1 MKRSVN
7 YNPTVPMDSAS
18 TRRCARSRRERRL
31 ALVPAVLLTLALGAP
46 AAPSHAGSTGPVDD
60 ERADDLSVVEIE
72 PAPAADGAAS
82 AAVEPAPS
90 LSVEPSDCSVI
101 SRIEI
106 WKKHRALVAHC
117 AHGGGVAMRVAL
129 GREED
134 GPKRAGRDN
143 RTPEG
148 YYHVAGPA
156 RRSQRFHL
164 FLPIDYPSRADAEL
178 GLALGTI
185 DESTYEQIVGA
196 LEEGRVPP
204 QDTPLGGHVG
214 FHGEGQRWKGDSVN
228 LNWTYGC
235 IALDDDQIEFLA
247 ERVPAGTPVI
257 IRP

>member
-1 MKRSVN
+1 
-7 YNPTVPMDSAS
+7 MDGAPRWHS
-18 TRRCARSRRERRL
+18 TRSARPRPVAVVRAAL
-31 ALVPAVLLTLALGAP
+31 ALALAVPL
-46 AAPSHAGSTGPVDD
+46 APSHAGSTGPSDD
-60 ERADDLSVVEIE
+60 ERAADLAVVEIQ
-72 PAPAADGAAS
+72 PTPSDDAAS
-82 AAVEPAPS
+82 R
-90 LSVEPSDCSVI
+90 LSIESTDCSAI
-101 SRIEI
+101 SKIEI
-106 WKKHRALVAHC
+106 WKKYRALVAHC
-117 AHGGGVAMRVAL
+117 THGGGVAMRVAL

-156 RRSQRFHL
+156 RRSQKFHL

-185 DESTYEQIVGA
+185 DEPTYEQIVDA
-196 LEEGRVPP
+196 LEDGRVPP
-204 QDTPLGGHVG
+204 QNTPLGGHVG
-214 FHGEGQRWKGDSVN
+214 FHGEGERWKGDSVN

-247 ERVPAGTPVI
+247 ERAPAGTPVI